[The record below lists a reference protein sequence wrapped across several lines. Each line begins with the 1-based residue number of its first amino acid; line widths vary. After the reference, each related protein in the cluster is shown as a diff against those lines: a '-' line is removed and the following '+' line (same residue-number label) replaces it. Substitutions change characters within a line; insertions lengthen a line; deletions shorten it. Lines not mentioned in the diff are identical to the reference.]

1 MTYTPSVRVKPEVLV
16 DAAVTA
22 LDEKLVISNTV
33 TKRADAKTFYA
44 AEGDTISQRVKGTVP
59 VRTYAPRNDRSAPIR
74 TDTYQES
81 VVTLTI
87 SQDRPYSAVKLTDE
101 QKDWDFNG
109 WAPLIDV
116 QTEALGDYLEQG
128 VLNQIVAAP
137 YERRILIDNSD
148 AAYTVAQKRQQDLFY
163 NAVVEAKSSLKKM
176 RTPDTTFN
184 CLIGLD
190 LADEL
195 IKSNKLVKVQGTG
208 DSALSSAVI
217 GTLAGV
223 NFIPSVHIAP
233 DVAYM
238 YATSGFMV
246 FTGVAS
252 IPNSVPY
259 GASASANGW
268 ALRHLQDYDTSYLTD
283 RSVFDCYAGYAYTK
297 DRLKI
302 VDQQGIGHI
311 GTEEFFVRGV
321 QLGLKGGTFGTTER
335 KPGDGGTATPGGA
348 ADSWLAKVW
357 NHTTLTTTIP
367 EGEAFPLGGNFPIP
381 EAPEAP

>member
-1 MTYTPSVRVKPEVLV
+1 MTYSPSLRLKPEVLV

-22 LDEKLVISNTV
+22 LEEKLVISNTI
-33 TKRADAKTFYA
+33 TKRSDAKNFYA

-74 TDTYQES
+74 TDTYSETS
-81 VVTLTI
+81 VSLTI
-87 SQDRPYSAVKLTDE
+87 SQDRPYSAIKLTDE

-109 WAPLIDV
+109 WAPIIDTQV
-116 QTEALGDYLEQG
+116 EALGDYLEQG
-128 VLNQIVAAP
+128 VLNQIINAP

-148 AAYTVAQKRQQDLFY
+148 AAYTAAQKRQQDLFY
-163 NAVVEAKSSLKKM
+163 NAVVEAKSSLQKM

-195 IKSNKLVKVQGTG
+195 IKSNKLVKNQGTG
-208 DSALSSAVI
+208 DSALSNASI

-223 NFIPSVHIAP
+223 SFIPSVHIAS
-233 DVAYM
+233 DQAFM
-238 YATSGFMV
+238 YASSGFLV

-252 IPNSVPY
+252 IPNSVPF

-268 ALRHLQDYDTSYLTD
+268 ALRWLMDYDVSYLTD
-283 RSVFDCYAGYAYTK
+283 RSVFDTFAGYAYTK
-297 DRLKI
+297 DRLKV
-302 VDQQGIGHI
+302 VDQQGIGHV

-321 QLGLKGGTFGTTER
+321 QLGLKGGSLGSTER
-335 KPGDGGTATPGGA
+335 KPGDGGTDTPGGA
-348 ADSWLAKVW
+348 ANSWLAKVW
-357 NHTTLTTTIP
+357 NHTNLVTTLP

-381 EAPEAP
+381 EAP

>member
-1 MTYTPSVRVKPEVLV
+1 MTYTPSTRVKAQVLV

-44 AEGDTISQRVKGTVP
+44 AAGDTISQRVKGTVP
-59 VRTYAPRNDRSAPIR
+59 VRTYAPRNDRSAPIV
-74 TDTYQES
+74 TDSYSETTVS
-81 VVTLTI
+81 LTI

-109 WAPLIDV
+109 WAPLLDA
-116 QTEALGDYLEQG
+116 QTEALGEYLEHG
-128 VLNQIVAAP
+128 VLNQIKSAP
-137 YERRILIDNSD
+137 YERKILIDNSD
-148 AAYTVAQKRQQDLFY
+148 AAYTAAQKRQQDLFY
-163 NAVVEAKSSLKKM
+163 NAVVEAKSSLAKM
-176 RTPDTTFN
+176 RTPDTKFE

-195 IKSNKLVKVQGTG
+195 IKSNKLVKANGGG
-208 DSALSSAVI
+208 DTALAGASI

-223 NFIPSVHIAP
+223 NFIPSVHIAS
-233 DVAYM
+233 DQAIM
-238 YATSGFMV
+238 YAKSGFLV

-252 IPNSVPY
+252 IPNSVPF

-268 ALRHLQDYDTSYLTD
+268 ALRHLQDYDTSYLVD
-283 RSVFDCYAGYAYTK
+283 RSVFDCFAGYAYTK

-302 VDQQGIGHI
+302 VDQQGISHV

-321 QLGLKGGTFGTTER
+321 QLGIKGGTLGSVEK
-335 KPGDGGTATPGGA
+335 KPGDGSTDTPGGA
-348 ADSWLAKVW
+348 ANSWLAKVW
-357 NHTTLTTTIP
+357 NQTGITTTIP
-367 EGEAFPLGGNFPIP
+367 DGEPFPLGGNFP
-381 EAPEAP
+381 ELAV